1 MNIERLQLT
10 HYRNYESLTLDF
22 SPKINVFI
30 GENAQ
35 GKTNVMESI
44 YVLAMAKSHRT
55 SNDKELI
62 RWDADYGKI
71 EGVVQ
76 KRYGSLPIE
85 LTVSKKGKKGKIN
98 HLEQTKLSNY
108 IGQMNVVMFAPE
120 DLNVVKGSPQIRRR
134 FIDMEIGQIS
144 PVYLH
149 DLLTFQK
156 ILKQRNHL
164 LKNNQGRSS
173 LNDVMFDVYTEQ
185 YIQAAVQIIR
195 KRFQFMEL
203 LQEWAEPIHAGISRG
218 LETLVIKYRPVTGMD
233 ASWTAEEMARYLEKK
248 LAEVKQ
254 RELERGVTLIGP
266 HRDDLQFLVNGYDV
280 QTYGS
285 QGQQRT
291 TALSLKLAEI
301 ELIKQE
307 TKEAPILLLDDV
319 LSELDDYR
327 QSHLLNTI
335 QGEVQTFVTTTSVDG
350 IHHETME
357 HARMF
362 HVKQGAIDQVETQQE
377 S

>member
-10 HYRNYESLTLDF
+10 NYRNYESLTLDF
-22 SPKINVFI
+22 SSKINVFI

-62 RWDADYGKI
+62 RWDSDYGKI
-71 EGVVQ
+71 EGVIE

-85 LTVSKKGKKGKIN
+85 LTISKKGKKGKIN

-120 DLNVVKGSPQIRRR
+120 DLNIVKGSPQIRRR

-164 LKNNQGRSS
+164 LKSNQGKAS
-173 LNDVMFDVYTEQ
+173 LATDVMFDIYTEQ

-203 LQEWAEPIHAGISRG
+203 LQEWAEPIHFGISRG
-218 LETLVIKYRPVTGMD
+218 LEKLVIKYRPVSGME
-233 ASWTAEEMARYLEKK
+233 ASWTADEMIKYLAQK
-248 LAEVKQ
+248 LEEVKQ
-254 RELERGVTLIGP
+254 REIERGVTLIGP
-266 HRDDLQFLVNGYDV
+266 HRDDLQFFVNDYDV
-280 QTYGS
+280 QVYGS

-307 TKEAPILLLDDV
+307 TKETPILLLDDV

-335 QGEVQTFVTTTSVDG
+335 QGEVQTFVTTTSIEG
-350 IHHETME
+350 IHHDTIQ
-357 HARMF
+357 HAKLFR
-362 HVKQGAIDQVETQQE
+362 VKQGNIDE
-377 S
+377 

>member
-1 MNIERLQLT
+1 MYIHHLKLT
-10 HYRNYESLTLDF
+10 NYRNYAAMALEF

-62 RWDADYGKI
+62 RWDSEYGKI
-71 EGVVQ
+71 EGAVE
-76 KRYGSLPIE
+76 KRHGALPIE
-85 LTVSKKGKKGKIN
+85 LTITKKGKKGKIN
-98 HLEQTKLSNY
+98 HLEQSRLSHY

-120 DLNVVKGSPQIRRR
+120 DLNIVKGSPQIRRR

-144 PVYLH
+144 PIYLH

-156 ILKQRNHL
+156 ILKQRNHF
-164 LKNNQGRSS
+164 LKINQGKSAIDS
-173 LNDVMFDVYTEQ
+173 VMYDVYNEQ
-185 YIQAAVQIIR
+185 YIHAAIQIIR
-195 KRFQFMEL
+195 KRFQFMDL
-203 LQEWAEPIHAGISRG
+203 LQEWAEPIHTGISQG
-218 LETLVIKYRPVTGMD
+218 KEKLVIQYNTVLGIEKNH
-233 ASWTAEEMARYLEKK
+233 SINEMEDILFAK
-248 LAEVKQ
+248 LKDSQE
-254 RELERGVTLIGP
+254 REINRGVTLVGP
-266 HRDDLQFLVNGYDV
+266 HRDDLKFLVNDYDV

-307 TKEAPILLLDDV
+307 TNETPILLLDDV

-350 IHHETME
+350 IHHATME
-357 HARMF
+357 HAQLF
-362 HVKQGAIDQVETQQE
+362 HVKQGAIEKG
-377 S
+377 

>member
-1 MNIERLQLT
+1 MHIEQLKLT
-10 HYRNYESLTLDF
+10 NYRNYDALALNF

-55 SNDKELI
+55 TNDKELI
-62 RWDADYGKI
+62 RWDSDYGKI
-71 EGVVQ
+71 EGAVQ
-76 KRYGSLPIE
+76 KRHGILPIE
-85 LTVSKKGKKGKIN
+85 LTITKKGKKGKIN
-98 HLEQTKLSNY
+98 HIEQSRLSHY

-156 ILKQRNHL
+156 ILKQRNHF
-164 LKNNQGRSS
+164 LKMNQGKAMPD
-173 LNDVMFDVYTEQ
+173 DVMYEVYNEQ
-185 YIQAAVQIIR
+185 YIHAATQIIR
-195 KRFQFMEL
+195 KRFQFMDL
-203 LQEWAEPIHAGISRG
+203 LQEWAEPIHAGISQG
-218 LETLVIKYRPVTGMD
+218 KETLVIKYRTVAGVEKEHTSSEIED
-233 ASWTAEEMARYLEKK
+233 FLHKK
-248 LAEVKQ
+248 LIEAKP
-254 RELERGVTLIGP
+254 REFDRGVTLVGP

-307 TKEAPILLLDDV
+307 TNETPILLLDDV

-357 HARMF
+357 HAQLF
-362 HVKQGAIDQVETQQE
+362 HVKQGAIEE

>member
-1 MNIERLQLT
+1 MFIEHLQLT
-10 HYRNYESLTLDF
+10 NYRNYESLTLDF

-62 RWDADYGKI
+62 RWEADYGKI

-76 KRYGSLPIE
+76 NRYGSFPIE
-85 LTVSKKGKKGKIN
+85 LSVTKKGKKGKIN
-98 HLEQTKLSNY
+98 HLEQLKLSNY

-144 PVYLH
+144 PIYLH
-149 DLLTFQK
+149 ELLTFQK
-156 ILKQRNHL
+156 LLKQRNHL
-164 LKNNQGRSS
+164 LKINQGKKQID
-173 LNDVMFDVYTEQ
+173 DVLFAIYTEQ
-185 YIQAAVQIIR
+185 YIQSAVQIIR
-195 KRFQFMEL
+195 KRFQFVEL
-203 LQEWAEPIHAGISRG
+203 LQEWAEKIHSGISRG
-218 LETLVIKYRPVTGMD
+218 LEKLTIKYRPTTGLSAD
-233 ASWTAEEMARYLEKK
+233 WTEQEMATYLEQK
-248 LAEVKQ
+248 LAEVKK

-266 HRDDLQFLVNGYDV
+266 HRDDLQFLVNDYDV
-280 QTYGS
+280 QIYGS

-350 IHHETME
+350 IHHETIQ
-357 HARMF
+357 HAKMF
-362 HVKQGAIDQVETQQE
+362 HVKQGEVENK
-377 S
+377 

>member
-1 MNIERLQLT
+1 MHIEHLKLT
-10 HYRNYESLTLDF
+10 NYRNYDSLTLDF

-55 SNDKELI
+55 ANDKELI
-62 RWDADYGKI
+62 RWDTDYGKI
-71 EGVVQ
+71 EGAVQ
-76 KRYGSLPIE
+76 KKYGRLPIE
-85 LTVSKKGKKGKIN
+85 LMISKKGKKGKIN
-98 HLEQTKLSNY
+98 HIEQSRLTNY

-149 DLLTFQK
+149 DLLNFQK
-156 ILKQRNHL
+156 ILKQRNHY
-164 LKNNQGRSS
+164 LKMNQGKS
-173 LNDVMFDVYTEQ
+173 LMNDVMYDVYNEQ
-185 YIQAAVQIIR
+185 YIHAAIQIIR

-203 LQEWAEPIHAGISRG
+203 LQEWAEPIHSGISRG
-218 LETLVIKYRPVTGMD
+218 NEKLVIKYKPVAGME
-233 ASWTAEEMARYLEKK
+233 ANWTTSEMESFMAKK
-248 LAEVKQ
+248 LQEAKT
-254 RELERGVTLIGP
+254 RELDRGVTLVGP

-307 TKEAPILLLDDV
+307 TKETPILLLDDV

-335 QGEVQTFVTTTSVDG
+335 QGEVQTFVTTTSVEG
-350 IHHETME
+350 IHHETIQ
-357 HARMF
+357 HAQLF
-362 HVKQGAIDQVETQQE
+362 HVKQGLID
-377 S
+377 